1 MKLIK
6 KIERVKDFYLLKGE
20 EVIATEDKVQIGS
33 LSFNL
38 DSKEYIFCRNDV
50 LIKEDRRIKENKNWK
65 QYTYRDG
72 KWNEDHPK
80 YCNFQYFGENLYYS
94 RENDKQAHLSRYSIF
109 DNGKETLFEI
119 KTDSGMFTPK
129 YDKKHDLYLF
139 LEINCQNLLFY
150 TRDLKFLWKYQTEA
164 PDIDIKFNDITIV
177 GDVVII
183 VRIKHIEGVF
193 DYTYSIVAYNILTGQ
208 KLWSNEELDFA
219 PSFHV
224 GINNMLYS
232 ACQANGPFF
241 IETVNPNDGT
251 LAEYKI
257 SSDFP
262 FSEAYI
268 SPNSTALYGNK
279 LYFSIERKKKGLSS
293 IGVVNL
299 DTMTIE
305 EKVELDTY
313 DEGVCLSK
321 APIVTEDRVY
331 VFIPLLEELHI
342 FER

>member
-6 KIERVKDFYLLKGE
+6 KIERVKGFYLLKGE
-20 EVIATEDKVQIGS
+20 EVIVTEDKIQIGDKYI
-33 LSFNL
+33 
-38 DSKEYIFCRNDV
+38 DSNPNDDVFCDNDV
-50 LIKEDRRIKENKNWK
+50 LTKRENFKK
-65 QYTYRDG
+65 QFVYKDG
-72 KWNEDHPK
+72 EWHDEHPK
-80 YCNFQYFGENLYYS
+80 YSRFIYFGEDLYYS
-94 RENDKQAHLSRYSIF
+94 TEDDEDAHVQKYSIF

-129 YDKKHDLYLF
+129 YDKKHNLYLF
-139 LEINCQNLLFY
+139 LEINCQTLLFY

-164 PDIDIKFNDITIV
+164 PDIDIEFNDITIV

-208 KLWSNEELDFA
+208 KLWSNDELDFA

-251 LAEYKI
+251 LTEYKI

-279 LYFSIERKKKGLSS
+279 LYFSIERNKKGLSS

>member
-6 KIERVKDFYLLKGE
+6 KIERVKGFYLLKGE

-139 LEINCQNLLFY
+139 LEINCQNLFFY

-164 PDIDIKFNDITIV
+164 PDIDIKFNEITIA
-177 GDVVII
+177 GDVITI
-183 VRIKHIEGVF
+183 LRSKYIEEVN

-208 KLWSNEELDFA
+208 KLWFIKDF
-219 PSFHV
+219 SLNTHFHV
-224 GINNMLYS
+224 GNDNMLYS
-232 ACQANGPFF
+232 TRRYYEQLF
-241 IETVNPNDGT
+241 IEKLNPNDGSIT
-251 LAEYKI
+251 EYEIKCNYPVYDTHI
-257 SSDFP
+257 YP
-262 FSEAYI
+262 
-268 SPNSTALYGNK
+268 TTTTLYGNK
-279 LYFSIERKKKGLSS
+279 LYFSVERRKGLCG

-299 DTMTIE
+299 DTMAIE
-305 EKVELDTY
+305 EEAELDTY
-313 DEGVCLSK
+313 DEGVCLSE